1 MSMRDEARRQSN
13 TMSLA
18 GGSQSRASSLQKITG
33 PERKKYTS
41 LFIFTESNPFRRLC
55 RYISESKV
63 SFQ

>member
-13 TMSLA
+13 TMSFA

-33 PERKKYTS
+33 PEKKYTS